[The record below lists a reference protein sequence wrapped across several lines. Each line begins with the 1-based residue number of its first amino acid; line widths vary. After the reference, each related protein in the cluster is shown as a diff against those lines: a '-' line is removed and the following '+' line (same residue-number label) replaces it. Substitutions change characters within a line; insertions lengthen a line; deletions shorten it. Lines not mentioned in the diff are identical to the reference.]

1 LTRPSRPA
9 LSRLG
14 GSRRIV
20 FATIGSFGDLHPYL
34 ALALELNRRGH
45 RAEIATSTVYRA
57 RIEAL
62 GIGFHPLGPD
72 FDRIQSVPG
81 LVEQVL
87 HPRTGAE
94 SLIRDV
100 VMPSLRESFADLA
113 AAARGADLLVSHP
126 LTFTARL
133 VAETN
138 PGLGWASTFLAPFT
152 AFSAYDPSVMAE
164 IPFLGALRP
173 LGPTL
178 FRQIHKLVIKRARE
192 WSAPWNDLRAEL
204 GLPPAPDP
212 LFADQH
218 APALAL
224 GLFSPLLGQPQ
235 PDWPQNSRAT
245 GFPFFDAE
253 AQAGLPPEL
262 DDFLRAGPAP
272 VVFTLGTAM
281 VRRPGRFFEDSLA
294 AARRLG
300 RRAVIMIGRDS
311 TLPPG
316 PLAEGA
322 FAAAYA
328 PFPLL
333 FPRAAAI
340 VHHGGIGTT
349 AQAMRAGRPMLVV
362 PFGFDQPDN
371 AARVTRLGIARTLPI
386 GSYSAAHA
394 STALAGLLESQ
405 ASRQRSAAIAGAIA
419 GEDGTRAACDA
430 LLGII

>member
-1 LTRPSRPA
+1 MTRPL
-9 LSRLG
+9 LSDAP
-14 GSRRIV
+14 RRVV

-34 ALALELNRRGH
+34 ALALELVRRGH
-45 RAEIATSTVYRA
+45 RAEIATSTLYRE
-57 RIEAL
+57 RITSL

-72 FDRIQSVPG
+72 FNRIQSVPG

-87 HPRTGAE
+87 NPRSGAE
-94 SLIRDV
+94 TLIRDV
-100 VMPSLRESFADLA
+100 VMPSLRDSFADLA
-113 AAARGADLLVSHP
+113 AAAQGADLLVSHP

-133 VAETN
+133 VAETT
-138 PGLGWASTFLAPFT
+138 PGLRWASTFLAPFT
-152 AFSAYDPSVMAE
+152 AFSAIDPSVMAE

-192 WSAPWNDLRAEL
+192 WSTPWHDLRIEL

-218 APALAL
+218 APDLAL

-235 PDWPQNSRAT
+235 ADWPQNSQAT

-253 AQAGLPPEL
+253 ATSGLSPDL
-262 DDFLRAGPAP
+262 DAFLNDGPAP

-281 VRRPGRFFEDSLA
+281 VRRPGRFFEESLT

-300 RRAVIMIGRDS
+300 RRAVILVGRDS
-311 TLPPG
+311 RLPTGLVSPSA
-316 PLAEGA
+316 LAVP
-322 FAAAYA
+322 YA

-386 GSYSAAHA
+386 GRYNA
-394 STALAGLLESQ
+394 
-405 ASRQRSAAIAGAIA
+405 
-419 GEDGTRAACDA
+419 TRAAANLADLLDSTTCPQQSKTIAATIAAETGTETACDA
-430 LLGII
+430 LLTLLKTS

>member
-1 LTRPSRPA
+1 
-9 LSRLG
+9 
-14 GSRRIV
+14 V

-45 RAEIATSTVYRA
+45 RAEIASSTVYRD
-57 RIEAL
+57 RITTL

-87 HPRTGAE
+87 HPRNGAE
-94 SLIRDV
+94 TLIRDV

-113 AAARGADLLVSHP
+113 AAAQGADLLVSHP

-133 VAETN
+133 VAETT
-138 PGLGWASTFLAPFT
+138 PGLRWASTFLAPFT

-173 LGPTL
+173 LGPSL

-192 WSAPWNDLRAEL
+192 WSTPWHDLRTEL

-218 APALAL
+218 APDLAL

-235 PDWPQNSRAT
+235 PDWPQNSHAT

-253 AQAGLPPEL
+253 AAAGLTPEL
-262 DDFLRAGPAP
+262 DDFLAAGPAP

-281 VRRPGRFFEDSLA
+281 VRRPGRFFEESLA
-294 AARRLG
+294 AATRLG
-300 RRAVIMIGRDS
+300 RRAVILVGRNAALPTG
-311 TLPPG
+311 TLSASA
-316 PLAEGA
+316 LAVP
-322 FAAAYA
+322 YA

-371 AARVTRLGIARTLPI
+371 AARVTRLGIAQTLPI
-386 GSYSAAHA
+386 GRYSAARA
-394 STALAGLLESQ
+394 SASLATLIES
-405 ASRQRSAAIAGAIA
+405 AAGRQRASAIAHAIA
-419 GEDGTRAACDA
+419 GENGTAAACDA
-430 LLGII
+430 LLGLLA